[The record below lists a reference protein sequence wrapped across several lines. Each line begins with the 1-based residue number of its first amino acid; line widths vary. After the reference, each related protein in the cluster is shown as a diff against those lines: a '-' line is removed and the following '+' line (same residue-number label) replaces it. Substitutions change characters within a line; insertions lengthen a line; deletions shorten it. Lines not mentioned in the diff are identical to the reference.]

1 MRGPVP
7 AFLLYHIYRICDK
20 STKTLILCIKYN
32 KIASPTFVVFHTG
45 NFTTCRRGRGD
56 FMACLKDA
64 CISFAIQMAT
74 QTFADI
80 FQLTAYQSIVAE
92 FCITLMVVFAV
103 KQLKNVKK
111 DTEQQAKTSTRQD

>member
-1 MRGPVP
+1 
-7 AFLLYHIYRICDK
+7 
-20 STKTLILCIKYN
+20 
-32 KIASPTFVVFHTG
+32 
-45 NFTTCRRGRGD
+45 
-56 FMACLKDA
+56 MACLKDA
-64 CISFAIQMAT
+64 CISFAIQMPT

-80 FQLTAYQSIVAE
+80 FQLTAYQSIVVE

>member
-1 MRGPVP
+1 
-7 AFLLYHIYRICDK
+7 
-20 STKTLILCIKYN
+20 
-32 KIASPTFVVFHTG
+32 
-45 NFTTCRRGRGD
+45 
-56 FMACLKDA
+56 MACLKDA
-64 CISFAIQMAT
+64 CISFAIQMST

-92 FCITLMVVFAV
+92 FCITLMAVFAV